1 MFLSSW
7 RENDAFSRAGR
18 RAPIVL
24 YDNIV
29 PFEETIRTVVSTAK
43 SGGVDG
49 DATPDLAESI
59 GNFPSVSRR
68 EAYLRGREC
77 YIWIEESKTSPTVSK
92 SCSSDIGRYFG
103 IISRRQFF
111 NSTTRMLL
119 GLCVSFHWKCS
130 HSTGG
135 GFIGFSFTRGLR
147 KQLVSDLR
155 LG

>member
-59 GNFPSVSRR
+59 GKFSSISRQP
-68 EAYLRGREC
+68 ATL
-77 YIWIEESKTSPTVSK
+77 SFPTVVSILK
-92 SCSSDIGRYFG
+92 LE
-103 IISRRQFF
+103 ISVAIPRP
-111 NSTTRMLL
+111 
-119 GLCVSFHWKCS
+119 
-130 HSTGG
+130 
-135 GFIGFSFTRGLR
+135 I
-147 KQLVSDLR
+147 
-155 LG
+155 